1 VAEVARLLKK
11 FEKTRTMMKK
21 MAKMSKNPNS
31 TQAQAMMARMQGG
44 R

>member
-1 VAEVARLLKK
+1 VAEVARLIKK

-21 MAKMSKNPNS
+21 MAKMSKGGPA
-31 TQAQAMMARMQGG
+31 AQAMMRQMG